1 MSLHNSKPDVTR
13 LKILSEEYRQIVQL
27 MRDTSMIETSAE
39 VDALGAERALL
50 HDEIIAEFARLGY
63 PVTNRKEARERA
75 FNLVSW
81 LHDVG
86 LEGEKDSFA
95 AASSSGAETTKLFTI
110 FSVCAVAPLS
120 NRSITTTLLPVH
132 AERSPLMVAVSI
144 FVVLAKLP
152 ISLTCH
158 KSRKMEHLCKQ
169 ATNKPNRKR
178 KDNPGERTKDR
189 RVLQL
194 SRY

>member
-1 MSLHNSKPDVTR
+1 MSLPNSKPDVTR

-27 MRDTSMIETSAE
+27 MRDTSMIEISAE
-39 VDALGAERALL
+39 VDALGAERSLL

-95 AASSSGAETTKLFTI
+95 AASSSGAETTKLFTMKI
-110 FSVCAVAPLS
+110 
-120 NRSITTTLLPVH
+120 ITNKIQGLHCSAIIESLHRYDFVTCPCGT
-132 AERSPLMVAVSI
+132 VAVDGGREY
-144 FVVLAKLP
+144 L
-152 ISLTCH
+152 
-158 KSRKMEHLCKQ
+158 
-169 ATNKPNRKR
+169 
-178 KDNPGERTKDR
+178 R
-189 RVLQL
+189 RLGKTTDFREMSQVEEDGTPLQT
-194 SRY
+194 SDE